1 MIRFEHISKV
11 YDNATPHKD
20 VNGVINKGDVV
31 TIIGPS
37 GTGKSTLLRMINGLE
52 KPTSGKVFFDGE
64 EITAPGYDIIKLRR
78 KVGMIF
84 QSFNLFNNLSV
95 LDNLVVPQIDI
106 LKIDKNTARDKALE
120 TLKKVG
126 LERQADRM
134 PEQLSGGQK
143 QRVAIARALVMEPEV
158 ILFDEPTSALDPTM
172 VNEVENAIKW
182 LASNNTTMVIVTH
195 DMKFAREVSTRI
207 FYMDQGEIY
216 EEGTPEE
223 IFDHPKRS
231 RTKAFVSNE
240 KVLDLN
246 IDGTKCNPDQLTDS
260 IREFCSSQK
269 LDERHSYNIVSVF
282 EELVLQ
288 CILSHKKDAKVAFSV
303 FFNGEFLEYKVK
315 FDGERYDP
323 LEEDSISIRIIN
335 GNIANYSYRYHSQ
348 SDKPNSLKFN
358 SRQ

>member
-52 KPTSGKVFFDGE
+52 KPTSGKVFFNGE
-64 EITAPGYDIIKLRR
+64 EITAANYDIMKLRR

-106 LKIDKNTARDKALE
+106 LKTDRYAAREKALE
-120 TLKKVG
+120 TLRKVG

-134 PEQLSGGQK
+134 PDQLSGGQK

-172 VNEVENAIKW
+172 VNEVENTIKW
-182 LASNNTTMVIVTH
+182 LAANNTTMVIVTH

-216 EEGTPEE
+216 EEGSPEE

-231 RTKAFVSNE
+231 RTKAFISNE
-240 KVLDLN
+240 KVLDLH
-246 IDGTKCNPDQLTDS
+246 IDGSTDHDFEQFNNN
-260 IREFCSSQK
+260 IRDFCKMQK
-269 LDERHSYNIVSVF
+269 LDNEYAYNITSVF

-288 CILSHKKDAKVAFSV
+288 CIFSHKKDAKVAFSV
-303 FFNGEFLEYKVK
+303 FFNSEFLEYKVK
-315 FDGERYDP
+315 FDGDRYDP
-323 LEEDSISIRIIN
+323 MEEDSISVRIIKS
-335 GNIANYSYRYHSQ
+335 NIRNYSYRFHSQ
-348 SDKPNSLKFN
+348 SDKSNSLKFN
-358 SRQ
+358 SR

>member
-11 YDNATPHKD
+11 YENATPHKD

-52 KPTSGKVFFDGE
+52 KPTSGKIYFNNE
-64 EITAPGYDIIKLRR
+64 EITAPGYDLLNLRR

-106 LKIDKNTARDKALE
+106 LKLDKITSLEKAMD

-126 LERQADRM
+126 LDRQAGKM
-134 PEQLSGGQK
+134 PNQLSGGQK
-143 QRVAIARALVMEPEV
+143 QRVAIARALVMNPEV

-172 VNEVENAIKW
+172 VNEVENTIKW

-207 FYMDQGEIY
+207 FYMDEGEIY
-216 EEGTPEE
+216 EE
-223 IFDHPKRS
+223 
-231 RTKAFVSNE
+231 
-240 KVLDLN
+240 
-246 IDGTKCNPDQLTDS
+246 
-260 IREFCSSQK
+260 
-269 LDERHSYNIVSVF
+269 
-282 EELVLQ
+282 
-288 CILSHKKDAKVAFSV
+288 
-303 FFNGEFLEYKVK
+303 
-315 FDGERYDP
+315 
-323 LEEDSISIRIIN
+323 
-335 GNIANYSYRYHSQ
+335 
-348 SDKPNSLKFN
+348 
-358 SRQ
+358 

>member
-11 YDNATPHKD
+11 YENATPHKD

-52 KPTSGKVFFDGE
+52 KPTSGKIYFDGE
-64 EITAPGYDIIKLRR
+64 EITAPDYDIVKLRR
-78 KVGMIF
+78 KIGMIF
-84 QSFNLFNNLSV
+84 QSFNLFNNLNV

-106 LKIDKNTARDKALE
+106 LKTDRNTARDKAMKA
-120 TLKKVG
+120 LKKVG
-126 LERQADRM
+126 LDRQADRM
-134 PEQLSGGQK
+134 PHQLSGGQK
-143 QRVAIARALVMEPEV
+143 QRVAIARALVMDPEV

-207 FYMDQGEIY
+207 FYMDLGEIY

-231 RTKAFVSNE
+231 RTKAFIANE
-240 KVLDLN
+240 KVLDIN
-246 IDGTKCNPDQLTDS
+246 ISGSNCNAEQHMNS
-260 IREFCSSQK
+260 IRDFCKSQK
-269 LDERHSYNIVSVF
+269 LDDNNTYNITSVF

-288 CILSHKKDAKVAFSV
+288 CILSHKKDANVVFSV
-303 FFNGEFLEYKVK
+303 FFNGEFLEYKIK
-315 FDGERYDP
+315 FNGDRYDP
-323 LEEDSISIRIIN
+323 MEEDSISIRIIN
-335 GNIANYSYRYHSQ
+335 SNIRNYSYHFHQQ

-358 SRQ
+358 SK